1 MSMCVVSPDGGGIYS
16 VATNQF
22 LAYIEQEVVS

>member
-1 MSMCVVSPDGGGIYS
+1 MSMCVGSPDDGGIRS

-22 LAYIEQEVVS
+22 LAYIEQRL